1 MIKGDLIELNLEETT
16 ELWNL
21 LSEYRD
27 DTILW
32 LECYIGNYSTNA
44 ESISVIIAD
53 VAFLLIWLEK
63 DLEERYC

>member
-27 DTILW
+27 GTILW
-32 LECYIGNYSTNA
+32 HECYIGSYSTNS
-44 ESISVIIAD
+44 ESISVMIAD
-53 VAFLLIWLEK
+53 VTLLSIWLEK